1 MDNII
6 EKFNSFEINSKKKC
20 ISCQK
25 NYVIDYDYKHS
36 DLLCI
41 ICHQNYLSFMFEDN
55 TDYVEIV

>member
-25 NYVIDYDYKHS
+25 NYVIDYENIVI
-36 DLLCI
+36 LCI
-41 ICHQNYLSFMFEDN
+41 F
-55 TDYVEIV
+55 